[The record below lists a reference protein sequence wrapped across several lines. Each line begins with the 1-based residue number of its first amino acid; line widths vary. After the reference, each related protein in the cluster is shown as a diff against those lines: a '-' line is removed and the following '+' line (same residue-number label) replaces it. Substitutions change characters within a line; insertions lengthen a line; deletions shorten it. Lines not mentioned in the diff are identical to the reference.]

1 MNTSLWSFDY
11 LERLGPS
18 LIQSLG
24 RKEIILFPKFTS
36 KGKIEKA
43 PFKNIDSCFPRSEV
57 IAKCIDEDTEV
68 GVVNDVIQREVED
81 AYANIQKYLA
91 TLNPL
96 RDFW

>member
-1 MNTSLWSFDY
+1 MSKKKINEFLW
-11 LERLGPS
+11 
-18 LIQSLG
+18 
-24 RKEIILFPKFTS
+24 
-36 KGKIEKA
+36 
-43 PFKNIDSCFPRSEV
+43 CWWPRSEV

-81 AYANIQKYLA
+81 AYSNIQKYLA

>member
-1 MNTSLWSFDY
+1 M
-11 LERLGPS
+11 
-18 LIQSLG
+18 
-24 RKEIILFPKFTS
+24 
-36 KGKIEKA
+36 
-43 PFKNIDSCFPRSEV
+43 